1 MPHLQPMQ
9 EDTFDLIR
17 PYTDEEMRAAVPR
30 IISDPAYHPMMDFLF
45 TKEEKEKITRE
56 VQKAETIADFQRV
69 FTLPS
74 VTAVMKKTA
83 GECSFSGLEN
93 LTKTHM
99 LLGNHRDIAL
109 DSSILGMHLIN
120 SGVTPPAMNWGSNL
134 EVSQFIVD
142 LGKSN
147 QMITVFRD
155 GSPKEILRNSQ
166 RLSAFINQLIAK
178 GERSVWIAQ
187 SKGRTKD
194 GLDKMDPSILKMLI
208 LSGGKNVKQ
217 AILDLNLLAV
227 TISYE
232 LEPCG
237 GMKVREVYLSR
248 EAKYVKDEDEDFNS
262 ILGGIVMPKGNIHLA
277 IGKPLNDAIEKL
289 SDDIPNNDF
298 IQQVAALIDKETQR
312 DYKLWPT
319 NYWAYDFLEKSN
331 RFEKE
336 YTDSAKLSLEERCQ
350 TAIEITKGDD
360 EKVKQLFYKMYAN
373 PVYSKIS
380 NGFL

>member
-1 MPHLQPMQ
+1 MQ

-17 PYTDEEMRAAVPR
+17 PYNDAEMRAAVPR
-30 IISDPAYHPMMDFLF
+30 IISDPAYGPMMDFLF
-45 TKEEKEKITRE
+45 TKEEKEDITQKVQE
-56 VQKAETIADFQRV
+56 VETIADFQRV

-83 GECSFSGLEN
+83 GECSFSGVEN

-99 LLGNHRDIAL
+99 LIGNHRDIAL
-109 DSSILGMHLIN
+109 DSSILGLHLITR
-120 SGVTPPAMNWGSNL
+120 GITPPAMNWGSNL

-208 LSGGKNVKQ
+208 LSGDKNVKQ

-237 GMKVREVYLSR
+237 GMKVREVYLSQQT
-248 EAKYVKDEDEDFNS
+248 KYVKDKNEDFNS
-262 ILGGIVMPKGNIHLA
+262 ILGGIIMPKGNIHLA
-277 IGKPLNDAIEKL
+277 IGKPMNHAIEKL

-312 DYKLWPT
+312 NYKLWPT
-319 NYWAYDFLEKSN
+319 NFLAYDYLEKN
-331 RFEKE
+331 TRFKEE
-336 YTDSAKLSLEERCQ
+336 YTENARQLLEERCR

-360 EKVKQLFYKMYAN
+360 EKVRQLFYQMYAN
-373 PVYSKIS
+373 PVYSKIA

>member
-1 MPHLQPMQ
+1 MQ

-17 PYTDEEMRAAVPR
+17 PYNDEEMRAAVPR
-30 IISDPAYHPMMDFLF
+30 IISDSAYDPMMDFLF
-45 TKEEKEKITRE
+45 TKEEKEKITRD
-56 VQKAETIADFQRV
+56 VQKVETIADFQRV

-83 GECSFSGLEN
+83 GECSFSGLGN

-99 LLGNHRDIAL
+99 LIGNHRDIAL

-120 SGVTPPAMNWGSNL
+120 RGVTPPAMNWGSNL

-166 RLSAFINQLIAK
+166 RLSAFINQLIAR

-208 LSGGKNVKQ
+208 LSGDKDVKQ

-248 EAKYVKDEDEDFNS
+248 QTKYVKDENEDFNS

-336 YTDSAKLSLEERCQ
+336 YTDSAKQSLEERCK
-350 TAIEITKGDD
+350 TAIELTKGDD
-360 EKVKQLFYKMYAN
+360 EEVKQLFFQMYAN

>member
-1 MPHLQPMQ
+1 MQ
-9 EDTFDLIR
+9 EDNFDLIR
-17 PYTDEEMRAAVPR
+17 PYTAEEMRAAVPR
-30 IISDPAYHPMMDFLF
+30 IISDPAYNPMMDFLF
-45 TKEEKEKITRE
+45 TKEKKEEITRE
-56 VQKAETIADFQRV
+56 VQKVETIADFQRV

-83 GECSFSGLEN
+83 DGCTFSGLEN
-93 LTKTHM
+93 ISKTHM

-120 SGVTPPAMNWGSNL
+120 NGIIPPAMNWGSNL

-166 RLSAFINQLIAK
+166 RLSAYINQLISK

-208 LSGGKNVKQ
+208 LSGDKNVKQ

-237 GMKVREVYLSR
+237 GMKVREVFLSQQT
-248 EAKYVKDEDEDFNS
+248 KYVKDENEDFNS
-262 ILGGIVMPKGNIHLA
+262 ILGGIIMPKGNVHLA
-277 IGKPLNDAIEKL
+277 IGKPINDAIEKL

-312 DYKLWPT
+312 NYKLWPT
-319 NYWAYDFLEKSN
+319 NYWAFDFLENTN

-336 YTDSAKLSLEERCQ
+336 YTDSTKQQLEERCLS
-350 TAIEITKGDD
+350 AIEITKGDD
-360 EKVKQLFYKMYAN
+360 EKVKQLFYQMYAN